1 MGVNILLFDNMKT
14 KVKKKWIVALTISIL
29 SIIIFA
35 GCTNS
40 SNTEK
45 ANSDNG
51 RFKAIYYQNYFDS
64 GAASITIIKDTKT
77 QKQYLYMETGH
88 GIALQELK

>member
-1 MGVNILLFDNMKT
+1 MKT
-14 KVKKKWIVALTISIL
+14 KIKKKWIVALAINIL
-29 SIIIFA
+29 IIIIFV

-40 SNTEK
+40 
-45 ANSDNG
+45 ANSGEANSNNK
-51 RFKAIYYQNYFDS
+51 RFKTIYYQNNSDIGS
-64 GAASITIIKDTKT
+64 ASITIIKDTKT